1 MSSFDGFGA
10 KDSSHGNYQ
19 GGNPEDW
26 GLGDAWKTSI
36 DGKALSPAQL
46 ALQQDLSCLADG
58 ELNEGHAAQVMF
70 TLESDDE
77 AAAFFEDLTR
87 CAKMHRDMTDPDR
100 LMARMAMMTG
110 ASDLTTDLENR
121 LATIFYQLGKAYLLA
136 ALDPDRII
144 ERAFEAAVPLEQT
157 RLQGR
162 GFVDGVLLSED
173 QDSLPAGLGGR
184 RGTTDWATAR
194 TLLNGRLERIED
206 PLEKGRRLLEQAL
219 DVAPNHEEARFYR
232 AFLDAQE
239 GRKLLARE
247 RWVDL
252 FDTALDP
259 ANRGHAAI
267 QIGRLHQGEGNHREA
282 LRWYRWIPISGLL
295 EQDDRFWVV
304 RFNIAMT
311 YLEMGDRDRCLDY
324 FKCLIDSQPQHVAEM
339 AHMAS
344 QAPLLQKTILEQP
357 DFANDLIERCPEL
370 FTKPAA

>member
-10 KDSSHGNYQ
+10 KGSAPGN
-19 GGNPEDW
+19 
-26 GLGDAWKTSI
+26 DAWETGV
-36 DGKALSPAQL
+36 DGQPLNQAQL
-46 ALQQDLSCLADG
+46 ELQQDLSCLADG
-58 ELNEGHAAQVMF
+58 ELDESLAVSVMF
-70 TLESDDE
+70 KLESDDE

-87 CAKMHRDMTDPDR
+87 CAKMHRDMTDPER

-110 ASDLTTDLENR
+110 ASDITTDLENR

-136 ALDPDRII
+136 ALDPDRVI
-144 ERAFEAAVPLEQT
+144 ERAFEAAVPVEQT
-157 RLQGR
+157 RVQGR
-162 GFVDGVLLSED
+162 GFVDGVLLTGED
-173 QDSLPAGLGGR
+173 DPLSAGLGGR
-184 RGTTDWATAR
+184 QGNTDWATAR
-194 TLLNGRLERIED
+194 TMLNGRLERIDD
-206 PLEKGRRLLEQAL
+206 PLEKARRLLQQAL
-219 DVAPNHEEARFYR
+219 DVSPEHEEARFYR

-252 FDTALDP
+252 FDSALDP

-267 QIGRLHQGEGNHREA
+267 QIGRLHQGEGNLREA

-324 FKCLIDSQPQHVAEM
+324 FKCLIDSQPQRAAEM
-339 AHMAS
+339 AHMAT
-344 QAPLLQKTILEQP
+344 QAPLLQKVLQQHP
-357 DFANDLIERCPEL
+357 DFANDLIHRCPEL
-370 FTKPAA
+370 FEQPAV